1 MKTIVC
7 NCGEE
12 FKTDIPESFDAAEHP
27 DLLEQLETGSFLSVP
42 CPACGTIVKP
52 ELPVRIIDKSLGMD
66 ILFRP
71 DGERDTFLTGRLDL
85 PEAERVVFGYL
96 ELAEKVLI
104 YKENLDDRAIEVIKY
119 FYFKKA
125 GSEQDLTIY
134 LDSTDEKNLRFHIH
148 GLRKDEI
155 GIANIKRQFY
165 SDTLR
170 DLNDI
175 VEGEEIQE
183 IITPPFV
190 SIKKVYLGED

>member
-7 NCGEE
+7 NCGEAFE
-12 FKTDIPESFDAAEHP
+12 TDIPETFDTADHP
-27 DLLEQLETGSFLSVP
+27 ELLEQLVTGSFLSVA
-42 CPACGTIVKP
+42 CPACGTTVKP
-52 ELPVRIIDKSLGMD
+52 ELPVRIIDRTLGVD
-66 ILFRP
+66 LLFRP
-71 DGERDTFLTGRLDL
+71 DAERDTFLIGRLDL
-85 PEAERVVFGYL
+85 PSAERVVFGYP

-104 YKENLDDRAIEVIKY
+104 YKEKLDDRAIEVIKY
-119 FYFKKA
+119 FYLQKA

-134 LDSTDEKNLRFHIH
+134 LDSTDEDNLHFHIH

-165 SDTLR
+165 SETLR

-175 VEGEEIQE
+175 VQREEIQE